1 MQIST
6 EALYSTAQIR
16 SAESWA
22 IEGLGIPGRELMQRA
37 GSALFRQIRQ
47 RWPDCGQL
55 TVFCGGG
62 NNGGDGYEVA
72 RLAHQ
77 AGYRVAV
84 YSLADPDKLPA
95 DASGAYRD
103 FLQAGGCVSDF
114 EPGLSEIEGVVVD
127 ALFGIGLS
135 RDVAAAYLPAIAA
148 INAAGGPV
156 LAVDVPSGL
165 QADTGCILGAAVVAD
180 LTVTFIGPKQGLYT
194 GAAADCRG
202 EVVCADLEIGTL
214 LVGVEPASLLLKN
227 IGMPKRQRSAHKG
240 QFGHV
245 LLIGGNHGYSGAIRL
260 AAESALRA
268 GAGLVS
274 VATRAAHSAWVN
286 IARPEL
292 MCRAAEQVGDLEQ
305 MLDKADVVVVGPGL
319 GRDAWAQAM
328 FDGAVAAGKPCV
340 VDADGLNLLALGNS
354 RRDNWV
360 LTPHPGEA
368 ARLLNCDT
376 RQVGSDRFAAVSALQ
391 QRYGGVALLKG
402 AGTLI
407 GDGSKHYVVAAGN
420 PGMASGGMGDVL
432 AGLIGGLIAQGFSLD
447 KAALAGA
454 QIHAAAADSLAAEFG
469 ERGLL
474 AGDLPPRIRELLNR

>member
-6 EALYSTAQIR
+6 SALYSTAQIR
-16 SAESWA
+16 QAERQA
-22 IEGLGIPGRELMQRA
+22 IERLGIPGRELMRRA
-37 GSALFRQIRQ
+37 GAALFGHIQQ
-47 RWPDCGQL
+47 RWPEAGEL
-55 TVFCGGG
+55 TVFCGSG

-72 RLAHQ
+72 RLAIE
-77 AGYRVAV
+77 AGYRVTV
-84 YSLADPDKLPA
+84 FEMADPEQLPA
-95 DASGAYRD
+95 DALSAYRD
-103 FLQAGGCVSDF
+103 FVQAGGCVSTF
-114 EPGLSEIEGVVVD
+114 EADRSAITGIVVD

-135 RDVAAAYLPAIAA
+135 RPVAAGYLPAIAA
-148 INAAGGPV
+148 INAAAGPV
-156 LAVDVPSGL
+156 VAVDVPSGL
-165 QADTGCILGAAVVAD
+165 QADTGCILGAAVAAD

-202 EVVCADLEIGTL
+202 DVVCTDLQIAELLGQMAPAGHLVIGTRL
-214 LVGVEPASLLLKN
+214 
-227 IGMPKRQRSAHKG
+227 PKRQRSAHKG

-260 AAESALRA
+260 AAEAALRA

-274 VATRAAHSAWVN
+274 VATRAAHSALVN

-292 MCRAAEQVGDLEQ
+292 MCRAAEQAGDLEQ

-319 GRDAWAQAM
+319 GRDAWAQTM
-328 FDGAVAAGKPCV
+328 FDCAVAAGKPCV

-354 RRDNWV
+354 KRDNWV

-368 ARLLNCDT
+368 ARLLSCDT
-376 RQVGSDRFAAVSALQ
+376 RQVGADRFAAVTALQ

-407 GDGSKHYVVAAGN
+407 GDGLRTYVVAAGN

-432 AGLIGGLIAQGFSLD
+432 AGVIGGLIAQGFPLYQ
-447 KAALAGA
+447 AALVGA
-454 QIHAAAADSLAAEFG
+454 QVHAAAADSLAAEYG